1 MNNRKQKGNKRRP
14 NVKLL
19 LNPANSV
26 LIPVL
31 TSALLAC
38 CQLRGAV
45 EDWFY

>member
-1 MNNRKQKGNKRRP
+1 MNNRKLKGTKRRP
-14 NVKLL
+14 TVILL
-19 LNPANSV
+19 LNPADSV